1 MLQQDEVLKELNT
14 QSQHLLQMQQMFRRL
29 LQALAAK
36 VDVLTQ
42 HIDKGQKDAHENIEG
57 PPPDLKYMRLLQ

>member
-1 MLQQDEVLKELNT
+1 MLQQDEVLKELKI
-14 QSQHLLQMQQMFRRL
+14 QSEHLLQMQQMFRRL

-42 HIDKGQKDAHENIEG
+42 HTNKGQ
-57 PPPDLKYMRLLQ
+57 